1 MVSEKKESRRVQ
13 HPYRICSRG
22 GRLCRRLRGLYGDF
36 HTLPLNTE
44 AVFFCWFILF
54 WQ

>member
-1 MVSEKKESRRVQ
+1 MVSEKKNHVGFST
-13 HPYRICSRG
+13 RIGFVLAAAGSAV
-22 GRLCRRLRGLYGDF
+22 GLGIYGDF